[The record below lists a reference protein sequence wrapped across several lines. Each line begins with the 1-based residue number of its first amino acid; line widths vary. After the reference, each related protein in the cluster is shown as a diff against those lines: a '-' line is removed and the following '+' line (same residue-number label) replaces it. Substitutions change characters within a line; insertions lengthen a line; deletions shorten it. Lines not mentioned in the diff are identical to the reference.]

1 MFHLVTNFKK
11 KIHGKVFDD
20 HLWAPTYSWNQYIFE
35 KHWFAM
41 EKAKPAASAYL
52 RNWHKKLWTRSQFS
66 TNSKVDYVTN
76 NLAESFNNW
85 IKQYKSMNLDD
96 FMDKIRQLI
105 MIKWNQRRKVSKK
118 LEGLILPHIIKR
130 LNERSRELELEVLEC
145 LEHVGEVTVLGG
157 TGFRFVVNL

>member
-1 MFHLVTNFKK
+1 
-11 KIHGKVFDD
+11 
-20 HLWAPTYSWNQYIFE
+20 
-35 KHWFAM
+35 M
-41 EKAKPAASAYL
+41 EKAKPVATAYL

-66 TNSKVDYVTN
+66 TNSKVDYVTKN
-76 NLAESFNNW
+76 VVESFNNW
-85 IKQYKSMNLDD
+85 IMQYKSMNLDD

-145 LEHVGEVTVLGG
+145 SEHVGEVTALGG
-157 TGFRFVVNL
+157 TGFRFVVNLQDRTCSCR

>member
-11 KIHGKVFDD
+11 KFHGKVFDD
-20 HLWAPTYSWNQYIFE
+20 HLWAAAYSWNQYIFE

-41 EKAKPAASAYL
+41 EKAKPVATAYL
-52 RNWHKKLWTRSQFS
+52 RHWHKKLWTRSQFS

-96 FMDKIRQLI
+96 FMDKIR
-105 MIKWNQRRKVSKK
+105 
-118 LEGLILPHIIKR
+118 
-130 LNERSRELELEVLEC
+130 
-145 LEHVGEVTVLGG
+145 
-157 TGFRFVVNL
+157 